1 MRGSI
6 SYEEAHF
13 LSWEEREMISKII
26 KENLETT
33 KKTNLPFF

>member
-13 LSWEEREMISKII
+13 LSYEEKEIITKLI
-26 KENLETT
+26 KENLETAKET
-33 KKTNLPFF
+33 GQPFF

>member
-6 SYEEAHF
+6 TYEDAMA
-13 LSWEEREMISKII
+13 LSKDDREIINNII
-26 KENLETT
+26 KENLDTT